1 MQVSLAP
8 QLSPDVECLGQQL
21 LRPAHASDHKAACA
35 RLKHELGSGRGIRL
49 GVLVAS
55 HVEVAQATGRI
66 CLRRTRVQDRG
77 QSSNT
82 GSMELQPRALNAI
95 LTHLD
100 ACDY

>member
-21 LRPAHASDHKAACA
+21 LCPAHASDHKAACA
-35 RLKHELGSGRGIRL
+35 RLKHELGSGRGI
-49 GVLVAS
+49 LVAS

-66 CLRRTRVQDRG
+66 CLGRTRVQSRG

-82 GSMELQPRALNAI
+82 SKMELQPKAI
-95 LTHLD
+95 D
-100 ACDY
+100 E